1 MRGDEGGGGDERGGD
16 DEGVG
21 THLAFVDQI

>member
-1 MRGDEGGGGDERGGD
+1 MRGDEGGGGDKRGGD

-21 THLAFVDQI
+21 KHLAFVDQI